1 MLEVDDLLKSVT
13 GKSAEREVMAWD
25 PFLPAA
31 GAILAAGRR
40 RATIRAGRQRGVDLH
55 P

>member
-1 MLEVDDLLKSVT
+1 M
-13 GKSAEREVMAWD
+13 GKSAEREVMACD

-40 RATIRAGRQRGVDLH
+40 ATIRVGRQRGVDLH